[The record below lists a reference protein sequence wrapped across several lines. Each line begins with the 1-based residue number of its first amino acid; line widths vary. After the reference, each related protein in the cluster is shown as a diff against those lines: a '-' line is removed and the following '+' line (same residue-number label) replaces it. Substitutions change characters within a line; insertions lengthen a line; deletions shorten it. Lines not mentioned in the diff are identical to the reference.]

1 MISYNGLIKLG
12 FSTDDFKLQDDSDG
26 NGVYI
31 KEWLSAS
38 PLPSVAEIEAAEV
51 EWQTEYD
58 SLQYAR
64 DRASAY
70 PSLADQAD
78 MQYWDAVNGTTTWQD
93 AIAKVKADYPK
104 G

>member
-1 MISYNGLIKLG
+1 MTFFIQALHNLAPNAEWIIKG
-12 FSTDDFKLQDDSDG
+12 DDEFD
-26 NGVYI
+26 NI
-31 KEWLSAS
+31 EWFDTNQTQ
-38 PLPSVAEIEAAEV
+38 PTEAEIQTELQRL
-51 EWQTEYD
+51 QTEYD
-58 SLQYAR
+58 SLQYQR
-64 DRASAY
+64 DRATAY

>member
-1 MISYNGLIKLG
+1 MNISQAIL
-12 FSTDDFKLQDDSDG
+12 SLQPTAEFVVRG
-26 NGVYI
+26 NTEI
-31 KEWLSAS
+31 EWHSADITQ
-38 PLPSVAEIEAAEV
+38 PTEAEIQAEISRL
-51 EWQTEYD
+51 QAEYD
-58 SLQYAR
+58 SNQYQR
-64 DRASAY
+64 DRATAY

>member
-1 MISYNGLIKLG
+1 MIIDKRQAILSLLTGVKASLNLDENGNIM
-12 FSTDDFKLQDDSDG
+12 DWDG
-26 NGVYI
+26 
-31 KEWLSAS
+31 ETTQ
-38 PLPSVAEIEAAEV
+38 PTEAEFQAEV
-51 EWQTEYD
+51 ARLQAEYD
-58 SLQYAR
+58 SQEYAR

-70 PSLADQAD
+70 PSLQDQAD